1 MTKIKIKTSICF
13 DSSAHGLVCNKKYAE
28 KIALKNHTKLQV
40 RKGKTTRWEK
50 SQGDIHEHAH
60 MQINRQQKRQDNV
73 ANAPRLHCLHSHKHA
88 RHTHLLGSSVV
99 AFNSRTFFC
108 LTEPTKKQRLSSSPS
123 ILNGESCSSLFANA
137 FPEFSAVAQR
147 IALEVQ
153 QQLKKWPPWL
163 DFQILWIG
171 SCLNFG
177 CCWLVGLS
185 SSAEEPKFRFLGC

>member
-1 MTKIKIKTSICF
+1 
-13 DSSAHGLVCNKKYAE
+13 LVCNKKYAE

-50 SQGDIHEHAH
+50 SQGDIHEPAH

-123 ILNGESCSSLFANA
+123 FLNGESCSSLFANA
-137 FPEFSAVAQR
+137 FPEFFSRRTTNRSRGPTTTEEVAAV
-147 IALEVQ
+147 
-153 QQLKKWPPWL
+153 
-163 DFQILWIG
+163 
-171 SCLNFG
+171 
-177 CCWLVGLS
+177 VGFPNPVDRML
-185 SSAEEPKFRFLGC
+185 P